1 VPDFPRNPL
10 ESRLLD
16 ASAGR
21 IEVEEW
27 LQDFLSA
34 SVWVPLT
41 ATEGTTGT
49 FPVLTIDGGSYVPA
63 FTSVEELDGA
73 FPEGERVC
81 PPVRELVAVLPEPVG
96 LAVNPGGTVG
106 LPVAGAVLRQ
116 ALGIPTHVT
125 EGTTFRVGDPVEEPV
140 QLLGEVARALRPM
153 GAVRAARRAWAVIGD
168 GSPGL
173 VLGLDIDPDN
183 DEVRQGALDAVRRV
197 VGAEPAGYPVD
208 VVFDNDRGPLVEWM
222 HDHAEPFHPSP
233 GSPLS

>member
-1 VPDFPRNPL
+1 MADFPRNPL

-27 LQDFLSA
+27 LQDFLGA

-49 FPVLTIDGGSYVPA
+49 FPVLTIDGGSYVPV
-63 FTSVEELDGA
+63 FTSVEELDGG

-81 PPVRELVAVLPEPVG
+81 PPVRELASVLPESVG

-106 LPVAGAVLRQ
+106 LPVAGVVLRQ
-116 ALGIPTHVT
+116 ALGIPTHVA
-125 EGTTFRVGDPVEEPV
+125 EGTTFRLGDPVEEPV
-140 QLLGEVARALRPM
+140 QLLSEVARALGPM
-153 GAVRAARRAWAVIGD
+153 HAVRAARRAWAVIGD

-183 DEVRQGALDAVRRV
+183 DEVRQRALDAVRRV
-197 VGAEPAGYPVD
+197 VGAAPAGYPVD
-208 VVFDNDRGPLVEWM
+208 VVFDNDQGPLVEWM
-222 HDHAEPFHPSP
+222 HDHAVPFHPSP
-233 GSPLS
+233 GAP